1 MAFPPM
7 RAVSST
13 SNPVLSNNFWSNIP
27 GYETMSY
34 EGTMQ
39 KIGVLF
45 GITILTA
52 LVTVS
57 VGTSGNLGLMM
68 TLTGI
73 GGICGFITVL
83 VMVFTRP
90 KNPAPGAVMY
100 ALFEGMFVGG
110 FSFAYE
116 SAYSG
121 IILQAGLGTVCIIGV
136 MYFLWS
142 AKIIKATPA
151 FQAAIIS
158 LTMAVAALYVI
169 SFLLSM
175 FTTVGV
181 PFLHSSGPIG
191 ILVTLFI
198 LGVASFNLILDF
210 HFIERGISNNSPKTG
225 EWWAAFGLLVTVIWV
240 YIEMLRLLSKIRN
253 Q

>member
-1 MAFPPM
+1 MAFLPM

-13 SNPVLSNNFWSNIP
+13 SNPVLSNNFWSTIP

-39 KIGVLF
+39 KIGFLF

-68 TLTGI
+68 MLAGI

-142 AKIIKATPA
+142 TKIIKATPA

>member
-1 MAFPPM
+1 MALLSM

-52 LVTVS
+52 LFTVS
-57 VGTSGNLGLMM
+57 LGTNGNYAALFLMTAVGFFGGL
-68 TLTGI
+68 
-73 GGICGFITVL
+73 ITAL
-83 VMVFTRP
+83 VMIFTRP
-90 KNPAPGAVMY
+90 KNPAPGAIIY
-100 ALFEGMFVGG
+100 ALFEGMLVGG
-110 FSFAYE
+110 VSFVYE
-116 SAYSG
+116 GQYSG
-121 IILQAGLGTVCIIGV
+121 IVLQAGLGTVCIIGV

-158 LTMAVAALYVI
+158 LTMAIVALYAI

-181 PFLHSSGPIG
+181 PFLHSSGPLG

-240 YIEMLRLLSKIRN
+240 YFEMLRLLSKIRN